1 MEKLIELLNDWEEK
15 EFNGKRSRNI
25 WKLINKKYEILFN
38 RVLWFI
44 ERLVYNNKIDTSKI
58 VDFKAETSDRFLY
71 ADTNN
76 ATLVDSLLM
85 LLAIQDRP
93 LDFLISILK

>member
-58 VDFKAETSDRFLY
+58 EDFKAETSDRFLY